1 MIFRSH
7 KGHLPML
14 PLRALLFD
22 FDGTILD
29 TETPE
34 YETWQIIC
42 AEYDVTLPLA
52 VWATGVGIGVDEN
65 PFDPYR
71 FLEENAPVSV
81 DRTVVK
87 HRRAALFAERLAQ
100 EVPRPGIIALL
111 EEGRE
116 AGLLIG
122 LASSSGHSWVDGLLE
137 RIGLLEWFPV
147 RLCADDVTH
156 TKPDPELYLR
166 CLSALGVSADEAMSL
181 EDSPNGIKAA
191 KAAGIF
197 TVAYPNRVTA
207 LLPGIERAD
216 IRVDDWGAVSLASL
230 AAIRNPAISPLGE
243 TK

>member
-1 MIFRSH
+1 MPPTS
-7 KGHLPML
+7 PQQV
-14 PLRALLFD
+14 RALIFD

-34 YETWQIIC
+34 YDTWQIIC
-42 AEYDVTLPLA
+42 VEHNVTLPMH
-52 VWATGVGIGVDEN
+52 VWATGVGIGVAEN

-71 FLEENAPVSV
+71 YLSENAVAPVDHAAVS
-81 DRTVVK
+81 
-87 HRRAALFAERLAQ
+87 HRRAALFAERLAL

-111 EEGRE
+111 RE
-116 AGLLIG
+116 AKEAGIAIG

-137 RIGLLEWFPV
+137 RNHLLDYFPV
-147 RLCADDVTH
+147 RFCADDVTH

-166 CLSALGVSADEAMSL
+166 CLSALGVPADEAIAL
-181 EDSPNGIKAA
+181 EDSPNGIRAA

-216 IRVDDWGAVSLASL
+216 ALISDGAAYSVASL
-230 AAIRNPAISPLGE
+230 AALRSAMKSY
-243 TK
+243 